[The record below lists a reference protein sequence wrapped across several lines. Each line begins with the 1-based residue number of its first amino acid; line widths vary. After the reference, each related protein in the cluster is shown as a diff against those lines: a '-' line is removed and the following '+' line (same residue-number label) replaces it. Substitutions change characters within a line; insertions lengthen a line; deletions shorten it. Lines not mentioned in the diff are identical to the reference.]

1 MKSKSVITATV
12 GFMCLAL
19 ANWMASMP
27 SAGWFERIYEP
38 GVAIMYPLAIILGV
52 IGILAFVHDRT
63 LDSIIFFG
71 GSGLFWSA
79 HLSMIAATNDP
90 GSYVGW
96 YFFVW
101 FVFFCYVWFGSFKAG
116 LPRFLFLLGQWLTL
130 LALAIGNWGG
140 AHLHIITRIGGYLG
154 LITAILAAI
163 TSASTVI
170 RNGFSATGPN
180 NDSHTVAA

>member
-1 MKSKSVITATV
+1 MKNKSAITATI
-12 GFMCLAL
+12 GFMCLGL

-27 SAGWFERIYEP
+27 AAGWFERIY
-38 GVAIMYPLAIILGV
+38 GSGIAIVYPLAIILGV
-52 IGILAFVHDRT
+52 MGILAFVHGCA

-79 HLSMIAATNDP
+79 HLSMITPADDP
-90 GSYVGW
+90 GSYFGW

-116 LPRFLFLLGQWLTL
+116 LSRFLFLLGQWLTL
-130 LALAIGNWGG
+130 LALAIGSWGG

-163 TSASTVI
+163 A
-170 RNGFSATGPN
+170 SATAVIGNGLSTTNPN
-180 NDSHTVAA
+180 NDSRAASS